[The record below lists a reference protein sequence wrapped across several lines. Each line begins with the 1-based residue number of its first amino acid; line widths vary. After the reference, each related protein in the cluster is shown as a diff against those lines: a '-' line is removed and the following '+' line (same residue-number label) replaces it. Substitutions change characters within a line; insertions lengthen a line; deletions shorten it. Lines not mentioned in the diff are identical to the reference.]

1 MRVERHNV
9 DIDALRGIAI
19 ILVVSYH
26 MAAVGYIPSL
36 LSEIL
41 ADFNGSFGVDLFFLV
56 SGFLVT
62 ASLMKI
68 LEANAGS
75 FRASVSVYFARR
87 WFRTIIPAA
96 IWVVIW
102 TALSFLTDGFGD
114 PVKNLN
120 HAVSAVFQ
128 WAHLFLYFECVKGD
142 GCGLFGYYWSLSLE
156 EWFYLVLP
164 VLFLYLRL
172 KAMLV
177 VIVAVLIVLFTLAFV
192 GWSMWGVLRIEP
204 MLVGVVIYLKR
215 AHLLSL
221 AEGVGERKWMRW
233 VLPILLLSSMYM
245 TAHFF
250 GKAYIAIVAS
260 CALLFVFSLPDKGY
274 LMGRQA
280 SLIFSVVGK
289 VSFSIYLVHV
299 PLIWL
304 VSHMYKGYGGFGAM
318 LLANG
323 FLFSTIALAS
333 FVSYR
338 YLELPSRNFGYRIGE
353 LIESRSVR
361 IMQDQK

>member
-26 MAAVGYIPSL
+26 MAAVGYIPSV
-36 LSEIL
+36 LSAIL

-56 SGFLVT
+56 SGFLVS
-62 ASLMKI
+62 ASLMRI
-68 LEANAGS
+68 LETNSGS
-75 FRASVSVYFARR
+75 FREAVSVYFARR

-96 IWVVIW
+96 IWVVVW
-102 TALSFLTDGFGD
+102 TVLSFLTEGFGD
-114 PVKNLN
+114 PVKNFN
-120 HAVSAVFQ
+120 HAVAAVFQ
-128 WAHLFLYFECVKGD
+128 WAHLFLYIECVKSD

-156 EWFYLVLP
+156 EWFYVVLP
-164 VLFLYLRL
+164 VLFLCLRL
-172 KAMLV
+172 KAMLAV
-177 VIVAVLIVLFTLAFV
+177 VVVLLIVLFCLAFV
-192 GWSMWGVLRIEP
+192 GWSMWGIFRIEP

-215 AHLLSL
+215 AQLLDL
-221 AEGVGERKWMRW
+221 AERLGERKWVRW
-233 VLPILLLSSMYM
+233 VLPILLLSSMYL

-250 GKAYIAIVAS
+250 GKAYVVIVAS
-260 CALLFVFSLPDKGY
+260 CALLFIFSLPDKGY
-274 LMGRQA
+274 LMGRQTSA
-280 SLIFSVVGK
+280 MLSVVGK

-304 VSHMYKGYGGFGAM
+304 VSCLYEGYSGFGAK

-338 YLELPSRNFGYRIGE
+338 YLELPSRNLGYRIGE
-353 LIESRSVR
+353 YIESRSDRV
-361 IMQDQK
+361 IVDQK